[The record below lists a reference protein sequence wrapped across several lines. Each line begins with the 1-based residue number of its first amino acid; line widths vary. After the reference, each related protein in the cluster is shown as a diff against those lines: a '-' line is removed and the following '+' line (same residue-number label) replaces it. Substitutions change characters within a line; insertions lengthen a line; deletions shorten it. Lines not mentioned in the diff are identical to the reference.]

1 MTDNVIG
8 NVFKTNL
15 DMTEPKRGKH
25 PLTKAINK
33 AMNNEYQIAEWIKQ
47 FLK

>member
-25 PLTKAINK
+25 PLTK
-33 AMNNEYQIAEWIKQ
+33 EQKQ
-47 FLK
+47 MKYFDKNSKFLTK